1 MINLKSVKGSR
12 TTDLEV
18 YFMKHENMGNTM
30 SGVKSRTLKWTRRDS
45 NYVKSICAQK
55 RNRMKL

>member
-30 SGVKSRTLKWTRRDS
+30 SGGKKQNTEVDTQGVQLCKKYMCTEKE
-45 NYVKSICAQK
+45 
-55 RNRMKL
+55 